1 MDNLFRRLA
10 AALLLAVSGSSFA
23 AGTPPAS
30 GFQFDIPA
38 GGLKDSME
46 KFAATVGGDVIFDAF
61 AARDVHTQPVRG
73 QMSPESALNQMLSGT
88 SLYYRYD
95 AGSRRVVVSS
105 RKN

>member
-1 MDNLFRRLA
+1 MKMIFHRLA
-10 AALLLAVSGSSFA
+10 AVVSFVLAGASFA
-23 AGTPPAS
+23 ASPSP

-38 GGLKDSME
+38 GGLKESME
-46 KFAATVGGDVIFDAF
+46 KFAATVGGDVVFDAF

-95 AGSRRVVVSS
+95 AGSRRVVISS